1 MIDLIVQPL
10 SIFANHSSKSA
21 ISYLCEVKKAFI
33 YILLPVFIFNNSL
46 GEVFKLPKF
55 IAHFS
60 EHYAADNSLDVFDF
74 IYMHYV
80 GDDLNTSDQDKDME
94 LPFKKMEDPFSFQ
107 VVFFPFSTVIR
118 SNKFEAID
126 SYLFV
131 LFRKDRFKN
140 PSLKSL
146 FRPPIFNCF

>member
-1 MIDLIVQPL
+1 
-10 SIFANHSSKSA
+10 
-21 ISYLCEVKKAFI
+21 VKKAFI
-33 YILLPVFIFNNSL
+33 YIFLPIFIFNNSL

-74 IYMHYV
+74 IYMHYL
-80 GDDLNTSDQDKDME
+80 GDDQNNADQDKDME

-107 VVFFPFSTVIR
+107 VVFFPVFNLISG
-118 SNKFEAID
+118 NKFEAID

-131 LFRKDRFKN
+131 LFKKDRFKD
-140 PSLKSL
+140 PSLKSV
-146 FRPPIFNCF
+146 FRPPIFNHF